1 MPLEHIK
8 SAFLNTDLVSLVA
21 SLFFAMVIFMAV
33 NIISPCTNYV
43 VKRFFRPHSVLEPGV
58 NFIIPFLDRVS
69 HRISILERQLPS
81 FSQNARTEDDALI
94 KIAISLINRI
104 KKPEK
109 TALKATNVDAAI
121 TNTVADILRA
131 EISKIQA
138 TQIQ

>member
-1 MPLEHIK
+1 
-8 SAFLNTDLVSLVA
+8 
-21 SLFFAMVIFMAV
+21 
-33 NIISPCTNYV
+33 
-43 VKRFFRPHSVLEPGV
+43 
-58 NFIIPFLDRVS
+58 
-69 HRISILERQLPS
+69 
-81 FSQNARTEDDALI
+81 LI